1 MILSTATAL
10 GVGGLGAILAW
21 WLGAPAPFLT
31 GPALLVSVAAV
42 SGLRVDIPVSLRNL
56 CFLFVGLN
64 LGTGVTPEALN
75 NALRWPASLTA
86 MVVTIVAF
94 MGLGA
99 WYMRRFV
106 GCDDRT
112 ALLSATPGH
121 LSFVLGLGLETGA
134 NLAIVS
140 VVQSLRV
147 LMLTL
152 SVPAFVAVF
161 TDADLSM
168 AGMPGTDMTL
178 PHLGILVALA
188 AVTGFL
194 FLRLKVPAA
203 FLLGAMLIS
212 VLGHGS
218 DLTPGRVPGPLTIA
232 AFVTMGTL
240 IGTRFNGITGREVAR
255 SALTALVLTIGGFVL
270 VLLASL
276 AVHSAVGLPMKD
288 VLIALAPG
296 ALETMIAMS
305 AVIGADP
312 TFVGF
317 HHVARL
323 AFLSFFIPVALSR
336 TKGAKQP

>member
-1 MILSTATAL
+1 MILPTVTSL
-10 GVGGLGAILAW
+10 GVGSLGAALAW

-31 GPALLVSVAAV
+31 GPALFVSLAAV
-42 SGLRVDIPVSLRNL
+42 AGLPVDLPPPLRNL
-56 CFLFVGLN
+56 CFLFGGLN

-75 NALRWPASLTA
+75 NALRWPASLIA

-94 MGLGA
+94 MGLGS
-99 WYMRRFV
+99 WYMRRVV

-112 ALLSATPGH
+112 AMLATTPGH
-121 LSFVLGLGLETGA
+121 LSFVLGLGMETGA

-140 VVQSLRV
+140 VGQSLRV

-168 AGMPGTDMTL
+168 AGMPGAEMVL
-178 PHLGILVALA
+178 PHLGVLVVLA
-188 AVTGFL
+188 AATGFL

-212 VLGHGS
+212 VIGHGS
-218 DLTPGRVPGPLTIA
+218 DLTPGRVPQGLSMA
-232 AFVTMGTL
+232 AFVTMGTI
-240 IGTRFNGITGREVAR
+240 IGTRFNGISGRQVAQ
-255 SALTALVLTIGGFVL
+255 SAVTALVLTIGGFVL

-276 AVHSAVGLPMKD
+276 AVNAAVGLPVKD

-323 AFLSFFIPVALSR
+323 AFLSLFIPVALSR
-336 TKGAKQP
+336 TSGQKRP